1 MSTGKL
7 DRLCVKALTAVPPS
21 ANRFPV
27 GLAAVPHTVP
37 RELSAAP
44 PLSVT
49 VAPNVALLAV
59 IEADVGVVTVGA
71 EAAEETVPWI
81 FKVPSLMRHVPDSAS
96 EEYP

>member
-1 MSTGKL
+1 MTA
-7 DRLCVKALTAVPPS
+7 ALTAVPPS

-59 IEADVGVVTVGA
+59 IEADVGVVTVGTTGA
-71 EAAEETVPWI
+71 SDTSTRSTSQRLPDFIPIFTYLAAALFTATLYWE
-81 FKVPSLMRHVPDSAS
+81 
-96 EEYP
+96 